1 MDSEYPP
8 ILDAAQV
15 AELLSM
21 NVQMV
26 RKYAREG
33 RIPAYR
39 LPGGRAFKFFRDE
52 IFNFVKQHPVDVE
65 GFSEEEIV
73 QALEETAP
81 GQRLAPITREQGRIK
96 RSAAKISVRRR
107 VLIRRG
113 SPPVRRTF
121 DTAGLSAMYFRPS
134 LTSRVTSSFS
144 SMKRRLRK
152 Q

>member
-65 GFSEEEIV
+65 QLSDEG
-73 QALEETAP
+73 L
-81 GQRLAPITREQGRIK
+81 LAE
-96 RSAAKISVRRR
+96 
-107 VLIRRG
+107 
-113 SPPVRRTF
+113 
-121 DTAGLSAMYFRPS
+121 
-134 LTSRVTSSFS
+134 
-144 SMKRRLRK
+144 
-152 Q
+152 